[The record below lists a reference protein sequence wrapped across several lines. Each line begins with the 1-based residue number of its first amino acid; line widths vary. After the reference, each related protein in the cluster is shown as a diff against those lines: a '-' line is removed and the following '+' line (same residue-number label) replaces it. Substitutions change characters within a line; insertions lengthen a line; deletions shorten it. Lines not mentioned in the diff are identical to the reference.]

1 MFEIKYVDY
10 KDRSGN
16 LKVSAS
22 GVVKSNKFF
31 PTYIIDGENYIFKP
45 LSKTK
50 PLTTGLFSIA
60 EVYWSNI
67 INKYFQKVPIYE
79 LSICN
84 GYEESEPKYY
94 NYGCL
99 VPNVLRNNEYT
110 VNLLE
115 YFREHK
121 DSRVNIDNYINY
133 CMLNYDY
140 TNILSADI
148 FKNTML
154 GEQLSYNVL
163 LSILKSDQN
172 YHYENV
178 AFIYNNNKIKCLM
191 PMIDHEFSTPFL
203 FPDDSVWTL
212 YYAEK
217 YIKDLMS
224 AESVIGYNVGFI
236 KINYPNMVLLFLSSL
251 NRYIEFLND
260 AECKNNLFAE
270 IKHSEFLFDCNSD
283 SYKIGIERYK
293 NNNEKKA
300 RALENEIQL
309 ANIKGKISFIWDL
322 IWVLNLKIATI
333 LKYVLEK

>member
-1 MFEIKYVDY
+1 MFEVKYVDY

-16 LKVSAS
+16 LEVSAS

-31 PTYIIDGENYIFKP
+31 PTYVIDGEDYIFKP

-67 INKYFQKVPIYE
+67 INKYFKGVPIYQ

-84 GYEESEPKYY
+84 GYEEAEPKYY

-99 VPNVLRNNEYT
+99 VPNVLRKDEYT
-110 VNLLE
+110 LNLLE
-115 YFREHK
+115 YFREYK
-121 DSRVNIDNYINY
+121 DSKVDIDSYINY

-140 TNILSADI
+140 TNILSANV
-148 FKNTML
+148 FKNTIL
-154 GEQLSYNVL
+154 GEQLAYNVL

-178 AFIYNNNKIKCLM
+178 AFIYDNNEINNLM

-217 YIKDLMS
+217 YVKDLIS
-224 AESVIGYNVGFI
+224 NESVIGKNIEFI
-236 KINYPNMVLLFLSSL
+236 KTNHSNIVLSFLSSL
-251 NRYIEFLND
+251 NCYITFLD
-260 AECKNNLFAE
+260 DVEYKNKLFKE
-270 IKHSEFLFDCNSD
+270 IENSEFLFDCNSD

-293 NNNEKKA
+293 NNDEKKA
-300 RALENEIQL
+300 RVLENEIQL
-309 ANIKGKISFIWDL
+309 VNIKEKISFIWDL
-322 IWVLNLKIATI
+322 IWVLNLKIATT
-333 LKYVLEK
+333 LKDVLKK

>member
-1 MFEIKYVDY
+1 MFEVKYIDY
-10 KDRSGN
+10 QERSGN

-31 PTYIIDGENYIFKP
+31 PTYVIDGKNYIFKP

-60 EVYWSNI
+60 EVYWSNV
-67 INKYFQKVPIYE
+67 INSYFKDVPVYQ

-99 VPNVLRNNEYT
+99 VPNVLGKDEHT

-115 YFREHK
+115 YFREYK
-121 DSRVNIDNYINY
+121 DDNVNIDNYINY

-148 FKNTML
+148 FKDTNL
-154 GEQLSYNVL
+154 GEQLAYDVL

-178 AFIYNNNKIKCLM
+178 ALVYTNNQVNQLM

-212 YYAEK
+212 YYTEK
-217 YIKDLMS
+217 YIKDLVS
-224 AESVIGYNVGFI
+224 AESVIRQNIEFI
-236 KINYPNMVLLFLSSL
+236 KNNYPNMILSFLSSL
-251 NRYIEFLND
+251 NCYIDFLND
-260 AECKNNLFAE
+260 VEYKNKLFVE
-270 IKHSEFLFDCNSD
+270 IENSDFLFNCNSD

-293 NNNEKKA
+293 N
-300 RALENEIQL
+300 ENEEKAKILEDTIQL
-309 ANIKGKISFIWDL
+309 VNIKEKISFIWDL
-322 IWVLNLKIATI
+322 IWILNSKIATT
-333 LKYVLEK
+333 LKEVLEK

>member
-1 MFEIKYVDY
+1 MFEIKYVNY
-10 KDRSGN
+10 NERSGN

-31 PTYIIDGENYIFKP
+31 PTYIIDGKNYILKP

-67 INKYFQKVPIYE
+67 INSYFKEVPIYQ

-84 GYEESEPKYY
+84 GYEESESKYY

-99 VPNVLRNNEYT
+99 VPNVLRENEYT

-121 DSRVNIDNYINY
+121 DDNVNIDNYINY

-140 TNILSADI
+140 TNILSANI
-148 FKNTML
+148 FKTTNL
-154 GEQLSYNVL
+154 GEQLAYDIL

-178 AFIYNNNKIKCLM
+178 AFVCDNNQIKCLM

-203 FPDDSVWTL
+203 FPDDSIWTL
-212 YYAEK
+212 YYTEK

-224 AESVIGYNVGFI
+224 VESVIGQNVKFI
-236 KINYPNMVLLFLSSL
+236 KNNYSNMVLSFLSSL
-251 NRYIEFLND
+251 NRYIKFLND
-260 AECKNNLFAE
+260 IEYKNKLFEE
-270 IKHSEFLFDCNSD
+270 IENSKFLFDCNSN

-293 NNNEKKA
+293 NDNEKKA
-300 RALENEIQL
+300 KSLENTIQL
-309 ANIKGKISFIWDL
+309 VNIKEKISFIWDL
-322 IWVLNLKIATI
+322 IWILNLKIATT
-333 LKYVLEK
+333 LKDVLEK